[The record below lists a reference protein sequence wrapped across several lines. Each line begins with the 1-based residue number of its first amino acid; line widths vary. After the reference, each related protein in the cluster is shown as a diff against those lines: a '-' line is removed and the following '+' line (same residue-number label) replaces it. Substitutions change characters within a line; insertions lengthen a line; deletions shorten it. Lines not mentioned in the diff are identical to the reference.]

1 MRDIIRMTPIEQLL
15 LETDSPFLTPAP
27 YRGKENAP
35 FYIAF
40 VAEKVA
46 EVKELPIDEV
56 VKTTYQ
62 NSLRV
67 FFGGQ

>member
-1 MRDIIRMTPIEQLL
+1 M
-15 LETDSPFLTPAP
+15 P

-35 FYIAF
+35 FYIPF

-46 EVKELPIDEV
+46 EVKELPLDEV

-67 FFGGQ
+67 CFGKPNHYHPCKST